1 MQFSSIPGLHDIKD
15 KLVTA
20 IRTNHLAHA
29 LLLHGPEGS
38 ANLKIAIAL
47 CAYLICEDP
56 GDHDS
61 CGKCSSCQKMAKLI
75 HPDVSFTFPVP
86 SKTKEEQKREE
97 ENKSENILVS
107 WRRFVL
113 QSGYGNLQDWIA
125 HNAFTKQLA
134 ISREAG
140 KNIIQTVGLK
150 SFEGGYKIIVIW
162 YPELMHPTAANALLK
177 VLEEPPEK
185 TLFLLIANQPDQ
197 LLNTILSRT
206 QKILVR
212 SFRDDEVRSQLLSEG
227 LCGEEASLQIAP
239 LADGSMREAYRLV
252 EQTLDENTSK
262 FRDWMRICYTL
273 DFNGIVSQVDKFS
286 EQNKDAQKTLLLTGL
301 NTLREGLLV
310 KSQLDNLMRTAPSD
324 RKFIEDFGNGVLTED
339 KILSLYR
346 LLNDA
351 HYHLERNANAKILFA
366 DLSFNTARILRKT
379 T

>member
-273 DFNGIVSQVDKFS
+273 DINGIVSQVDKFS

>member
-1 MQFSSIPGLHDIKD
+1 MLCWSIHGLTDIKD
-15 KLVTA
+15 KLITA
-20 IRTNHLAHA
+20 IQTNHLAHA
-29 LLLHGPEGS
+29 LLIHGPEGS
-38 ANLKIAIAL
+38 AILKMAIAL
-47 CAYLICEDP
+47 STYLLCENP
-56 GDHDS
+56 GSQDA
-61 CGKCSSCQKMAKLI
+61 CGQCGSCQKMAKLI
-75 HPDVSFTFPVP
+75 HPDVNFTFPVP

-252 EQTLDENTSK
+252 EQTLDE
-262 FRDWMRICYTL
+262 
-273 DFNGIVSQVDKFS
+273 
-286 EQNKDAQKTLLLTGL
+286 
-301 NTLREGLLV
+301 
-310 KSQLDNLMRTAPSD
+310 
-324 RKFIEDFGNGVLTED
+324 
-339 KILSLYR
+339 
-346 LLNDA
+346 
-351 HYHLERNANAKILFA
+351 
-366 DLSFNTARILRKT
+366 
-379 T
+379 

>member
-75 HPDVSFTFPVP
+75 HLDVSFTFPVP

-206 QKILVR
+206 QKILIR
-212 SFRDDEVRSQLLSEG
+212 GFTDNEIREHLSGEG
-227 LCGEEASLQIAP
+227 FCGAEAAMQIAP

-252 EQTLDENTSK
+252 DQVVDENTAK
-262 FRDWMRICYTL
+262 FRDWMRICYNL
-273 DFNGIVSQVDKFS
+273 DVNAIVSQAEAFSAQDKGS
-286 EQNKDAQKTLLLTGL
+286 QKVLFITGL
-301 NTLREGLLV
+301 NILRESLLK
-310 KSQLDNLMRTAPSD
+310 KSQLDQL
-324 RKFIEDFGNGVLTED
+324 
-339 KILSLYR
+339 
-346 LLNDA
+346 
-351 HYHLERNANAKILFA
+351 
-366 DLSFNTARILRKT
+366 
-379 T
+379 